1 AICGIVIGLRVLRPR
16 NTITKKITLQHYR
29 KTKKRVKN
37 GILLTDVTWEF
48 LRPSPPSPSPIK
60 GEGLGVRVIFVPC
73 NIS

>member
-1 AICGIVIGLRVLRPR
+1 MVLRVLPTR

>member
-1 AICGIVIGLRVLRPR
+1 R

-48 LRPSPPSPSPIK
+48 LRPSPPSLSPIK
-60 GEGLGVRVIFVPC
+60 GEGLEVRVIFVPC